1 MRTMKVFNGE
11 WDETVERRRRKEKKK
26 EEEEYIYIYICIICI
41 FLDFP
46 EEKKLGEDLLK

>member
-26 EEEEYIYIYICIICI
+26 EEREVERKAAIR
-41 FLDFP
+41 
-46 EEKKLGEDLLK
+46 EWRVEMGSE